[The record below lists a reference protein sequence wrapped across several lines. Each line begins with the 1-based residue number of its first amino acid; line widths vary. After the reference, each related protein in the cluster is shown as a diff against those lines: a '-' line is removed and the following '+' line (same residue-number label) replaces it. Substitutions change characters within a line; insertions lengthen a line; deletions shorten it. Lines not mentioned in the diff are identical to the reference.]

1 MTISISPFT
10 TARNPDGT
18 YSLTLA
24 QLTSVFL
31 TEIEKLFGPRD
42 PKFTYVGLEIDTTHN
57 AKPQIWFPHTGY
69 PGRETDEPSRH
80 VIIRLTESAQNDAN
94 IAIWQL
100 AHECVHLI
108 DPWNIDTE
116 GRQPNMLEEGLA
128 AWYQNTIVQ
137 GVPYDPRYEA
147 AKSLV
152 EPYMPKLNAA
162 IKHIRTQHNLRISAI
177 DNSDLLLSHFPEL
190 DTKVADRLCQRF
202 ETA

>member
-1 MTISISPFT
+1 MTISISRFT

-24 QLTSVFL
+24 QLTSVFIA
-31 TEIEKLFGPRD
+31 EIEKLLGPRD
-42 PKFTYVGLEIDTTHN
+42 SNFTYVGLEIDTTPN
-57 AKPQIWFPHTGY
+57 AIPQVWFPPTGH
-69 PGRETDEPSRH
+69 PERERGKRSKH
-80 VIIRLTESAQNDAN
+80 IIIRLTESAQSNAN

-137 GVPYDPRYEA
+137 GVPYDPPYAEA
-147 AKSLV
+147 KALV
-152 EPYMPKLNAA
+152 EPYMPELTAT

-177 DNSDLLLSHFPEL
+177 DDPDLLLRHCPAM
-190 DTKVADRLCQRF
+190 DTKGADALCQRF
-202 ETA
+202 ESA